1 MRLILCL
8 ILCGVLAGC
17 ISQTVY
23 VLPGAIDPSTNA
35 VSSVEITKSP
45 TNSTYK
51 AVGGLIISMGIYSQ
65 KTISPD
71 TSASFVP

>member
-8 ILCGVLAGC
+8 VLAAVLAGC

-23 VLPGAIDPSTNA
+23 VLPCETASGTNA
-35 VSSVEITKSP
+35 VSSVEISKST